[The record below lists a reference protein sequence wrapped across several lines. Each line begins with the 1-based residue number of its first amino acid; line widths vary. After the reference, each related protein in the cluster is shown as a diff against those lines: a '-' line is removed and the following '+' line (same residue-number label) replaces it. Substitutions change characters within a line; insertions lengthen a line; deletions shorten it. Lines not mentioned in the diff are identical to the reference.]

1 MKSRPIT
8 RTKRRYGFV
17 GSKKNDEE
25 FISSLEKE
33 WLRRGEYINIY
44 KT

>member
-1 MKSRPIT
+1 MKSQPIT
-8 RTKRRYGFV
+8 GTKRRYGFV

-33 WLRRGEYINIY
+33 WLKRGEDINIH

>member
-1 MKSRPIT
+1 MKSQPIT

-33 WLRRGEYINIY
+33 WLKRGEDINIY